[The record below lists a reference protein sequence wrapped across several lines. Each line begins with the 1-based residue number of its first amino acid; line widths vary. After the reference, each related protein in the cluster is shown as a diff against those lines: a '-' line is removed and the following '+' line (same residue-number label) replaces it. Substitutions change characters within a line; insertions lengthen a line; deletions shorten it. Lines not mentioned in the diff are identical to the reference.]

1 MNRFF
6 QVLLMTMMVKSRR
19 DSDSEDSDMSLGKVA
34 KKMEQK
40 AKAKAKKDAKQ
51 KRKAEMVEKA
61 ARKVEEKAA
70 VTEQRAQDIAK
81 KRRMAEAGKVEAK
94 LTNIVAAN
102 KATMAQPGTLLLPTE
117 VLDQARKKISKAEA
131 TLKIAQL
138 VIEGTAGEQRVP
150 DMKVVK
156 EEAQDAK
163 KAEKMLTNMIA
174 SMVRFQT
181 SFANSTE

>member
-1 MNRFF
+1 MTLVATTMNKFF

-61 ARKVEEKAA
+61 ARKAEEKAA

-102 KATMAQPGTLLLPTE
+102 KATMAQPGTLLLPAN
-117 VLDQARKKISKAEA
+117 VIDQARQTFGKVEA
-131 TLKIAQL
+131 T
-138 VIEGTAGEQRVP
+138 EGTAGEQSVP

-156 EEAQDAK
+156 EQTLDAK
-163 KAEKMLTNMIA
+163 KTETMLTNMIA
-174 SMVRFQT
+174 SMVRFQNRN
-181 SFANSTE
+181 AEATE